1 MKAGHDGVVVVS
13 QIPVRQLDAFY
24 VLLIVFILLS
34 GSSALLNFFICK
46 IGMITVSLF
55 SHSVVSSSL

>member
-24 VLLIVFILLS
+24 ILLTVLVLLS
-34 GSSALLNFFICK
+34 GCSALLDFPR
-46 IGMITVSLF
+46 L
-55 SHSVVSSSL
+55 

>member
-24 VLLIVFILLS
+24 ILLR
-34 GSSALLNFFICK
+34 GAEF
-46 IGMITVSLF
+46 
-55 SHSVVSSSL
+55 